1 MRILIMGLPGSG
13 KTTLAEK
20 LVEDIKATGRGVE
33 WLNADQI
40 RETADDWDFT
50 EEGRTR
56 QAERMA
62 EFASDAEAVNYV
74 VVADFVCPTD
84 QLRTIFNPDIVV
96 WMDTIT
102 EGRFEDTNQIFE
114 KPENYD
120 YHVIAFSDNN
130 RWSELIVERLDV

>member
-1 MRILIMGLPGSG
+1 MGLPGSG

-20 LVEDIKATGRGVE
+20 LVEDIKATGRRVE

-40 RETADDWDFT
+40 RKAADDWDFT

-62 EFASDAEAVNYV
+62 KFAVDAEAMNNI
-74 VVADFVCPTD
+74 VVADFVCPTV
-84 QLRTIFNPDIVV
+84 QLRTIFNPNIVV

-102 EGRFEDTNQIFE
+102 EGRFEDTNRMFE
-114 KPENYD
+114 KPENYN
-120 YHVIAFSDNN
+120 YRVTAFSDNT
-130 RWSELIVERLDV
+130 RWSELIIEKLDV